1 MRLSITELRA
11 SRRLQWDTEAFGLSN
26 LQWELCAEAEQAQAW
41 RWQLTSCPVGLV
53 SSRETGSR
61 GQEKGLGQMWAS
73 EKMDGAREG
82 GTVADRDKR
91 EPVVQNAMW
100 NHHNTPASA
109 SRVAE
114 STGVCH
120 GLA

>member
-1 MRLSITELRA
+1 M
-11 SRRLQWDTEAFGLSN
+11 
-26 LQWELCAEAEQAQAW
+26 
-41 RWQLTSCPVGLV
+41 GLV

-61 GQEKGLGQMWAS
+61 GQEKGLGQTWAS
-73 EKMDGAREG
+73 EKTDGAREG

-100 NHHNTPASA
+100 NYHNTPASA